1 MIFLVTSSSHVPT
14 SRPHRRAAPQRH
26 PAQRQRPM
34 ATATANASAAP
45 ATPDKP
51 SRSTS
56 PASPQFKLRPA
67 ESAPDAHAS
76 GAGPDDAGA
85 NTGAQVPPPHQTDAN
100 VDAQESLMFMLNA
113 VQQVCL
119 RFRSPGAPFVNML
132 YNSFTNKASKIKPAL
147 DLWGIQS
154 PLSEFDPRIYHKV
167 LTPWPQRRRC

>member
-34 ATATANASAAP
+34 STATAAASAAP

-67 ESAPDAHAS
+67 ESAPDAHPS
-76 GAGPDDAGA
+76 SAGPDGAGTD
-85 NTGAQVPPPHQTDAN
+85 TGAQVSPTHQPDAN

-119 RFRSPGAPFVNML
+119 RFRSPELPLLTHLIAAPP
-132 YNSFTNKASKIKPAL
+132 TRPAKPA
-147 DLWGIQS
+147 
-154 PLSEFDPRIYHKV
+154 PRWVFGTSRVCRVSLARAYTTKF
-167 LTPWPQRRRC
+167 